1 MVHEIVVIT
10 RTTVFDVDTQYHRH
24 LQQMASAYKLSYPNE
39 PLVVDRIWDVVFPY
53 AFVAAN
59 KACWLYGV
67 GKSFWI
73 AQLHYIVTIPCN
85 AYMPYLAATA
95 VNEYEEVLSRAR
107 GVMHEVVTNT
117 SLDQLVD
124 EAIFGPSVNP
134 NLLKIKIRSDVI

>member
-1 MVHEIVVIT
+1 
-10 RTTVFDVDTQYHRH
+10 
-24 LQQMASAYKLSYPNE
+24 
-39 PLVVDRIWDVVFPY
+39 
-53 AFVAAN
+53 
-59 KACWLYGV
+59 
-67 GKSFWI
+67 
-73 AQLHYIVTIPCN
+73 
-85 AYMPYLAATA
+85 MPYLAATA